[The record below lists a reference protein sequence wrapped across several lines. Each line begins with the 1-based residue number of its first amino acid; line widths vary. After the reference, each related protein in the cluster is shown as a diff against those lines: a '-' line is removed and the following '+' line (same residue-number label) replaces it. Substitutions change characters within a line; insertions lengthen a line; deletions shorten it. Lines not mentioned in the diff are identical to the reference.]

1 MNGIRAPPT
10 DSHNRYSQCLTKVYI
25 SMNKIN
31 IPSPPCLLWYNSQS
45 PQSFNNITYNNTTIT
60 VHSSSSTTPHGYY
73 NYISSSASHLRVLN
87 HRRSTT
93 WLAEDNKVI
102 KCMWILPPLLPLKW
116 FHFVNESTDA
126 IHSVNVNLCRH
137 HPFNLPGD
145 QQKQLVARTDKFS
158 SLHSPRTPG
167 LACLSF
173 VRINTT
179 QLLRFPFI
187 AYISAQSIVY
197 PPAVPQPQTRGRVTA
212 APPIN
217 YNFGDINP
225 AYCDSHHSLSAP
237 IIR

>member
-167 LACLSF
+167 LVCPS
-173 VRINTT
+173 
-179 QLLRFPFI
+179 
-187 AYISAQSIVY
+187 SALT
-197 PPAVPQPQTRGRVTA
+197 PPSCCA
-212 APPIN
+212 
-217 YNFGDINP
+217 
-225 AYCDSHHSLSAP
+225 SHSLHISPVNRLSPCRATATDKRASDSSATNKL
-237 IIR
+237 